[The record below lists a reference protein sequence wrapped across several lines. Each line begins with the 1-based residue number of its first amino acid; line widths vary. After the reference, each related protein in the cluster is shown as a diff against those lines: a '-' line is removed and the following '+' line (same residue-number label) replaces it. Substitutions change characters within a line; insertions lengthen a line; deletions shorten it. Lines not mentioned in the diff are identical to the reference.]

1 MNMHKRERLAAAVV
15 GAPVD
20 RPPVALWRHFP
31 GDDQRAEDLAAAH
44 IRWQETYDFDFLKVT
59 PASSYAV
66 DDYGVVTAWLG
77 NDEGTRHIVQHPVTE
92 PAALA
97 ELPVLDV
104 TRGGYGV
111 ARAALAR
118 IAQAVGEDVTVL
130 QTVFSPLAQLKKLLG
145 PAFFPALRRQ
155 PEAVHAGLRQL
166 TANTIAHID
175 SLTPIG
181 VRGIFYA
188 VQHASAHVLAP
199 AEYAVFGRPYD
210 LQILGCVPDG
220 WLKLLHLHGQDVYF
234 EAFVDYPIDVI
245 NWHDRETRPT
255 LAEGQRQFAGA
266 VAGGIRQIETL
277 LRGAPTQVQ
286 DEALDAWQQTAG
298 RRFILG
304 TGCVSMIT
312 TPEANLRAARA
323 AVETMQA

>member
-1 MNMHKRERLAAAVV
+1 MDKRERLAAVV
-15 GAPVD
+15 AGAPVD
-20 RPPVALWRHFP
+20 RPPVALWRHFA
-31 GDDQRAEDLAAAH
+31 GDDQRAPDLAAAH

-77 NDEGTRHIVQHPVTE
+77 NEEGTRDILQHPVAE
-92 PAALA
+92 AAALA
-97 ELPVLDV
+97 ELPALDV

-111 ARAALAR
+111 ARAALAL
-118 IAQAVGEDVTVL
+118 IAQAVGKDVTVL

-145 PAFFPALRRQ
+145 PGFFPALRQQ
-155 PEAVHAGLRQL
+155 PDAVHAGLRQL

-175 SLTPIG
+175 SLSTTG

-199 AEYAVFGRPYD
+199 AEYAALGRPYD
-210 LQILGCVPDG
+210 LQILRCVPDG

-277 LRGAPTQVQ
+277 LRGTPTQVQ
-286 DEALDAWQQTAG
+286 DEALDAWRQTGG

-312 TPEANLRAARA
+312 TPEANLRAVRA
-323 AVETMQA
+323 AVTTMRA